1 MPLDLDA
8 SERALLIDLITGA
21 IESEV
26 FPMSARAQRLRS
38 ILGKAAGRYGTTETR
53 HAGQWRRSR
62 LLRNAVAVNLV

>member
-38 ILGKAAGRYGTTETR
+38 ILA
-53 HAGQWRRSR
+53 R
-62 LLRNAVAVNLV
+62 LRADMAPPKPDTPDNGADQGC